1 MSLKTELEQF
11 RAEFIGKAAPETWA
25 AMTRAD
31 LDLAASGIL
40 EKALKAGDLAPDFT
54 LADARGGEVCLS
66 TLLAK
71 GPVVLSFYRGG
82 WCPYCNLE
90 LRALQ
95 KALPDFLR
103 LGASLLAISPQIPDE
118 SLTTAEKNELAY
130 AVLSDTGSKTA
141 QAFGIAFE
149 LPDELRPIYARHA
162 LADKNGGDNWRLP
175 IPATYVI
182 GEDGVIALA
191 FVDVDYRNRLEPA
204 EIVATLQ
211 ALAIKQAV

>member
-1 MSLKTELEQF
+1 MSLKIELEQF
-11 RAEFIGKAAPETWA
+11 RAEFIGKTAPETWA

-31 LDLAASGIL
+31 RDLAASGIL

-54 LADARGGEVCLS
+54 LADARGGEVRLS
-66 TLLAK
+66 TSLAK
-71 GPVVLSFYRGG
+71 GPVILSFYRGG

-95 KALPDFLR
+95 RALPDFDR
-103 LGASLLAISPQIPDE
+103 LGATLLAISPQTPDE
-118 SLTTAEKNELAY
+118 SLTTAEKNALAY
-130 AVLSDTGSKTA
+130 AVLSDTGNKTA

-162 LADKNGGDNWRLP
+162 LADKNGDDSWRLP

-182 GEDGVIALA
+182 GEDGVIAFA

-204 EIVATLQ
+204 DIVTTLR
-211 ALAIKQAV
+211 ALPRKHAA